1 MVLTTKCGLSFIE
14 NDPSGQWCGRYGIC
28 GNNDGSTNVTIM
40 GIQ

>member
-1 MVLTTKCGLSFIE
+1 MVLTTKCGLSFIK
-14 NDPSGQWCGRYGIC
+14 NDPSGQWCGHYGIC